1 MIKVI
6 KKTLAVCIVR
16 DAGVNFPISPPCC
29 DYFDVKN
36 ISNTITLWLG
46 LGSELRLRIWLV
58 SFFYFSVIVA
68 GGRWRGVQEGRKSGG
83 ELSYALWCAFCA
95 VSTSAHF
102 TIDVGLQT
110 FLGFYF
116 CHVFNVFNVF

>member
-58 SFFYFSVIVA
+58 SFFLLFSNRSRREVE
-68 GGRWRGVQEGRKSGG
+68 GGSGRKEIWGG
-83 ELSYALWCAFCA
+83 VILRSVVRFLCSQHQCAFYYRCRP
-95 VSTSAHF
+95 T
-102 TIDVGLQT
+102 
-110 FLGFYF
+110 
-116 CHVFNVFNVF
+116 NVFRFLFLSRF